1 MVCERLGVQEN
12 ESPGKYL
19 GIPMM
24 IGRNMH
30 SIFDFLVERVEQ
42 KLQTWSAQSIS
53 KAGKVTLL
61 KTASQSIPNFWMS
74 LFLIL
79 GEICEKIEKRMNA
92 YWWGGGGESCGI
104 RWMS

>member
-1 MVCERLGVQEN
+1 MVCEKLGVQEN

-30 SIFDFLVERVEQ
+30 SIFDFLVEHVEQ

-53 KAGKVTLL
+53 KEGKVTLL

-79 GEICEKIEKRMNA
+79 GEICEADECVLVGR
-92 YWWGGGGESCGI
+92 WW
-104 RWMS
+104 